1 MIKPI
6 ITTKDA
12 FWQEGSPVEGPAD
25 TQLLISDETQ
35 QSFRGFGGCFNEI
48 GGAVLQKLSTEKK
61 QEVLSLLFGEEGC
74 GLQWDGCL
82 LVQAT
87 MRFRGT
93 AMMKRME
100 IMN

>member
-74 GLQWDGCL
+74 GFTMGRLPIGASDYALSWYSYDETDGD
-82 LVQAT
+82 
-87 MRFRGT
+87 
-93 AMMKRME
+93 
-100 IMN
+100 

>member
-12 FWQEGSPVEGPAD
+12 FWQEGSLVEGPAD

-48 GGAVLQKLSTEKK
+48 GGAVLQKLSTEKARG
-61 QEVLSLLFGEEGC
+61 VVPSIWRR
-74 GLQWDGCL
+74 GLWL
-82 LVQAT
+82 YN
-87 MRFRGT
+87 GT
-93 AMMKRME
+93 AAYWCKRLCAFVVQL
-100 IMN
+100 